1 MTSAQMYE
9 LARDAIAQAAEVNPN
24 EVEILWVGGVMENR
38 RAVAWCGGA
47 LYAVSHNPVTGE
59 THVDKYEKV
68 TGNAPA

>member
-38 RAVAWCGGA
+38 RAVAWCGGD
-47 LYAVSHNPVTGE
+47 LWTVNHNPVTGE
-59 THVDKYEKV
+59 THVDRYVKA
-68 TGNAPA
+68 TGDAQV